1 VEHGEKDVTMDDSII
16 LQKVSDL
23 TDEEK
28 RLEDSHEHEALSGEK
43 LARLR
48 AIEIELDQCWD
59 LLRRRRA
66 RRAAGLNPDGTGV
79 RSESVVENYEQ

>member
-1 VEHGEKDVTMDDSII
+1 MDDSII

-23 TDEEK
+23 TEEEK
-28 RLEDSHEHEALSGEK
+28 GLEESHELEPLSKEK

-66 RRAAGLNPDGTGV
+66 RRSVGLDPDDEGLRPEG
-79 RSESVVENYEQ
+79 VVESYEQ

>member
-1 VEHGEKDVTMDDSII
+1 MDDSII

-23 TDEEK
+23 TEEEK
-28 RLEDSHEHEALSGEK
+28 GLEESHELEPLSKEK

-66 RRAAGLNPDGTGV
+66 RRSAGLDPTTKACDPKALSRATSSD
-79 RSESVVENYEQ
+79 SERLRP

>member
-1 VEHGEKDVTMDDSII
+1 MDDSII
-16 LQKVSDL
+16 LQKVSEL

-28 RLEDSHEHEALSGEK
+28 RLEDSHEHEPLTGEK

-48 AIEIELDQCWD
+48 AIEVELDQCWD

-66 RRAAGLNPDGTGV
+66 RRAAGLNPDGEGV
-79 RSESVVENYEQ
+79 RPESIVENYEQ

>member
-1 VEHGEKDVTMDDSII
+1 
-16 LQKVSDL
+16 
-23 TDEEK
+23 
-28 RLEDSHEHEALSGEK
+28 

>member
-1 VEHGEKDVTMDDSII
+1 MDDSTI
-16 LQKVSDL
+16 LQKVSNL

-28 RLEDSHEHEALSGEK
+28 RLEDSHIEEPLSKEK

-48 AIEIELDQCWD
+48 AIEIELDQLWD

-66 RRAAGLNPDGTGV
+66 RRAAGLNPDGEGV
-79 RSESVVENYEQ
+79 RSESIVENYEQ

>member
-1 VEHGEKDVTMDDSII
+1 MDDSII
-16 LQKVSDL
+16 LQKVTDL
-23 TDEEK
+23 TEEEQS
-28 RLEDSHEHEALSGEK
+28 LEASHEHQPLSKEQ

-66 RRAAGLNPDGTGV
+66 RRAAGLNPDDE
-79 RSESVVENYEQ
+79 RLRPESIVENYEQ

>member
-1 VEHGEKDVTMDDSII
+1 MIMDDSTI

-23 TDEEK
+23 TEEEK
-28 RLEDSHEHEALSGEK
+28 RLEESHELEALSKEQV
-43 LARLR
+43 ARLH
-48 AIEIELDQCWD
+48 AIEVELDQCWD

-66 RRAAGLNPDGTGV
+66 RRVAGLNPDGEGV